1 MYKHILLASDG
12 SENAVRAAKEA
23 VKIASCTPDSII
35 EVVYVVDFDKAKS
48 DVLHSNSSIALEIER
63 RKKNSKVLQFLNE
76 ANVKYKTSILRGNP
90 GPEIV
95 KFANEHQVDLV
106 VIGSR
111 GLNSLQEMVL
121 GSVSHKVMKRVN
133 CPALIVK

>member
-1 MYKHILLASDG
+1 MIKS
-12 SENAVRAAKEA
+12 
-23 VKIASCTPDSII
+23 
-35 EVVYVVDFDKAKS
+35 KS
-48 DVLHSNSSIALEIER
+48 DVLHSSSPEALELER
-63 RKKNSKVLQFLNE
+63 RKKNSKVLQFLNG
-76 ANVKYKTSILRGNP
+76 ANVNYKTTVLRGTP

-95 KFANEHQVDLV
+95 KYANEQKVDLV
-106 VIGSR
+106 IIGSR